1 MFELARIVEL
11 LPSFALVLMRI
22 TGVMFTAPVF
32 SAMAI
37 PVRVKALL
45 VATISLVVFPLV
57 RADMANLPT
66 TLLGTA
72 MAGGAELLVGLT
84 IGLAVN
90 LLFVALQLGGQLVG
104 QQMGLGLARVFNP
117 MLHDETGIL
126 STFYVLVGT
135 ALLLVMN
142 GHHLVISGVLDSFKA
157 LPPMTVTAQPE
168 LLSTVRGLLVGSYVL
183 ALKFAVPTLII
194 LFLVSLM
201 MGFLGKTV
209 PQLNILVVGFP
220 LRIGVGL
227 VALIATFGIT
237 LVVFSTGYRQ
247 TVDAVAEMISQLGT

>member
-11 LPSFALVLMRI
+11 LPAFALVLMRL
-22 TGVMFTAPVF
+22 TGVMLTAPVF
-32 SAMAI
+32 SATAI
-37 PVRVKALL
+37 PVRIKALI

-57 RADMANLPT
+57 RADMTNLPT

-90 LLFVALQLGGQLVG
+90 LLFVALQLGGQLIG

-117 MLHDETGIL
+117 TLHAETGIL

-135 ALLLVMN
+135 ALLLAMN
-142 GHHLVISGVLDSFKA
+142 GHHLIISGILDSFKA
-157 LPPMTVTAQPE
+157 LPPMSVTAQPE
-168 LLSTVRGLLVGSYVL
+168 LLSTVRGLLVGCYVL
-183 ALKFAVPTLII
+183 ALKLAVPTLVI

-209 PQLNILVVGFP
+209 PQMNILVVGFP

-227 VALIATFGIT
+227 MALIATFGVT